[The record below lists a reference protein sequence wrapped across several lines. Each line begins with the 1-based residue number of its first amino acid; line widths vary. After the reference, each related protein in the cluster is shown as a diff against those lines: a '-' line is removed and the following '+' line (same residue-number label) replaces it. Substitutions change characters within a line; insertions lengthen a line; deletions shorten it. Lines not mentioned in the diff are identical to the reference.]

1 MKGNASRSP
10 HNDWRQGRT
19 VFTMPKRSGFR
30 KWLRLVP
37 RVWRLLKSPHIP
49 LGEKLLF
56 AIPVL
61 LYWVLPDVM
70 PFFPI
75 DDLTVTVL
83 LAAWFANRME
93 KKYPEA

>member
-1 MKGNASRSP
+1 MTSP
-10 HNDWRQGRT
+10 R
-19 VFTMPKRSGFR
+19 
-30 KWLRLVP
+30 
-37 RVWRLLKSPHIP
+37 IP
-49 LGEKLLF
+49 LGEKALF
-56 AIPVL
+56 AVPVL

-83 LAAWFANRME
+83 LAAWFAGRME